1 MKHLVRRTIG
11 LGSLVLVCFWTFLG
25 IHAALGQNSDR
36 VTKMLILPPTL
47 HAGQDMAFLR
57 AGIVQMLASRL
68 TLAGKV
74 SAITP
79 IAVDAPIPGDNA
91 AAAAL
96 GRQNDADYV
105 VLESVTILG
114 DSVSTDARVLESS
127 TGRTAL
133 TFSRAGT
140 SQADIIAHVDQLA
153 DQIKTRL
160 LGISAPVTSGPA
172 VPPAGPAPKGPSS
185 DIYQHPEKLL
195 TSTPEGLMGAYDD
208 ANTQVAV
215 RLLARG
221 RRMDMQIRG
230 VTAGDVDG
238 DGALE
243 IVCIDSTT
251 IEVFRFLQGRMV
263 KMAQVDA
270 GIANVGVDVAD
281 LNGNGRDE
289 IFITHFDNNDSRL
302 LSYVMEWDG
311 KQLQRIAD
319 ELRWYFRA
327 VDMSDRGRVLVGQR
341 QGFEDHFGPAVYEIQ
356 SVDGTYDGAQKL
368 TLPRNQTLFG
378 FAQGAVR
385 SAGVSDMVNYSRS
398 GYLRV
403 MDFKGNEEWS
413 SVESYGGTENALSIA
428 SKDDPNE
435 RDILYLPSRVHLV
448 DLDNDG
454 LKEIVTVRNEDI
466 AGVFSRTRMFK
477 QGRLEI
483 LKWDQLG
490 LVPVWRSRN
499 VAKYIG
505 DFTVADVDGNGK
517 PEIIAAIVQKNRNV
531 LGTGSSY
538 LAVFSLDNLENK
550 GK

>member
-1 MKHLVRRTIG
+1 MKDLVRRTIG
-11 LGSLVLVCFWTFLG
+11 FGSLVLVCFCTFVG
-25 IHAALGQNSDR
+25 IHPALGQNSDR
-36 VTKMLILPPTL
+36 IIKMLILPPAL

-57 AGIVQMLASRL
+57 AGIVQMLAGRL

-74 SAITP
+74 SAITQD
-79 IAVDAPIPGDNA
+79 AADAPLPGDNA

-96 GRQNDADYV
+96 GRQHDADYV

-127 TGRTAL
+127 TGSTAL
-133 TFSRAGT
+133 AFSRAGT

-160 LGISAPVTSGPA
+160 LGITAPVTAGPA
-172 VPPAGPAPKGPSS
+172 VTPAGPAPKGPS
-185 DIYQHPEKLL
+185 DAIYQHPEKLL
-195 TSTPEGLMGAYDD
+195 TSTPEGLMGAYND
-208 ANTQVAV
+208 ANTKVAV

-221 RRMDMQIRG
+221 RRLDMQIRG
-230 VTAGDVDG
+230 VAAGDIDG
-238 DGALE
+238 DGAVE

-251 IEVFRFLQGRMV
+251 VAVYRFLQGRMV

-270 GIANVGVDVAD
+270 GVANVGVDVAD
-281 LNGNGRDE
+281 LNGNGSGE
-289 IFITHFDNNDSRL
+289 IFITHFDNNYSRL

-341 QGFEDHFGPAVYEIQ
+341 QGFEGHFGPGVYEMQ
-356 SVDGTYDGAQKL
+356 FVDGTYDGAQKL
-368 TLPRNQTLFG
+368 TLPRNQTLYG
-378 FAQGAVR
+378 FAQGTVR
-385 SAGVSDMVNYSRS
+385 SAGVADVVNYSRS
-398 GYLRV
+398 GYLRL
-403 MDFKGNEEWS
+403 MDLKGNEEWA
-413 SVESYGGTENALSIA
+413 SVESYGGTENALIVPA
-428 SKDDPNE
+428 EDDPQE
-435 RDILYLPSRVHLV
+435 KDILYLPSRVHLV
-448 DLDNDG
+448 DLDGDG
-454 LKEIVTVRNEDI
+454 LMEIVAVRNEDI

-490 LVPVWRSRN
+490 LSAIWRSRS

-531 LGTGSSY
+531 LGPGSSY
-538 LAVFSLDNLENK
+538 LTIFSLENLENK
-550 GK
+550 EK